1 MNPNLT
7 LPSRTA
13 VLALALAY
21 GGGAAFA
28 ADHAEAPT
36 SAADPAA
43 DIADLYAWTN
53 DNGELSVVLTYAGLT
68 AAVQDGGT
76 ATYDAD
82 VLYGIHI
89 DADFD
94 SVADT
99 EIWIRFGQNSAGQ
112 WGMQASG
119 IPGTDDVVTGA
130 VGTGLLSSTTALWAG
145 IADDPFFFDLTGFQ
159 DTVSTGT
166 LMFSGTDSLA
176 GTNVTAITLQFPYE
190 SIVGEDGKLQ
200 IWATSGRKGGE

>member
-1 MNPNLT
+1 L
-7 LPSRTA
+7 
-13 VLALALAY
+13 
-21 GGGAAFA
+21 A

-43 DIADLYAWTN
+43 DIADLYAWTSG
-53 DNGELSVVLTYAGLT
+53 DGELSVVLTYAGLT
-68 AAVQDGGT
+68 AAVQDGGKP
-76 ATYDAD
+76 TYDAD
-82 VLYGIHI
+82 IVYGIHI

-94 SVADT
+94 HVPDT
-99 EIWIRFGQNSAGQ
+99 DIWIRFGQNSDGE
-112 WGMQASG
+112 WGMQATG
-119 IPGTDDVVTGA
+119 IPGTNGVLTGA
-130 VGTGLLSSTTALWAG
+130 AGDALEDGGSWAWAG

-166 LMFSGTDSLA
+166 LMFSGADSLA